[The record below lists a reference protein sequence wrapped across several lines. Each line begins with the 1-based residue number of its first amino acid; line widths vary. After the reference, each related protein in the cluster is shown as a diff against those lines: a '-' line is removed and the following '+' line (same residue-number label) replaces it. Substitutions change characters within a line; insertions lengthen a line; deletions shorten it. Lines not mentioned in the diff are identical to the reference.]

1 MKRIIVRGCVVFAA
15 LTILAAFAG
24 WLALRASLPPASG
37 RLAMSGLSAPAQ
49 VHYDRWQRP
58 YVQAATLGDAL
69 QVQGWLH
76 ANHRLWQM
84 EMLRRAGGGRL
95 AALLGPELLETDREL
110 WRQGVPQLARRLE
123 QNSSEET
130 LALVDRYLAGINKAI
145 AQYTLLPPEFLLLGA
160 ERPRWRRRD
169 VFALGALMAHQSAN
183 NLDNELL
190 RMALSAHLDAGRFA
204 AFVADET
211 ARPDY
216 PFALPPRAD
225 AGAVARAADRAALTD
240 PAHNPRMPRLGFGS
254 NGWVVAGTRSD
265 SGAPLFAFD
274 SHDELGLPNLFYEV
288 HLFYGEGR
296 QLRGWSVAGLPGVIN
311 GYNEHVAWGFT
322 NIGDTQDLFVEE
334 QSPEDPLLFRDG
346 ASWYRARE
354 EIVTIP
360 VNGAA
365 EESLVI
371 VHTRNGP
378 LISEDPPIS
387 LAWTVHRL
395 PSASLDSLFA
405 LNRAR
410 DWDAFNA
417 ALDGFPAPAL
427 NSTYADVHG
436 VIGFRTGGVLPL
448 RRGGLGLVPG
458 DGSAAGERWAGMVPA
473 AQMPRLGNPRAGY
486 LAAANAR
493 VHAPGTQPL
502 VSADNA
508 APYRID
514 RIQAVLGGSASLSTE
529 DMRQLQM
536 DRTDGQAQL
545 LLPALLQLVERDTL
559 APAAVTAL
567 DLLGAWRADPVST
580 PDSAAALIFQQWYID
595 LAREVFAA
603 ELGDLWPRLLARTY
617 LLNRAL
623 DHLVLNAPESSWWS
637 GDRRGRVTAALNRT
651 VTRLAAAQGGDPR
664 EWRLDRS
671 LNVHPRHA
679 LGDAVPA
686 LGLLFNLPERSWG
699 GGPSSVGRA
708 RYNYTRPFAVDAAAT
723 VRVVAELTPVPAVAA
738 VMPGGQSGHP
748 LSPHYDDQYAAW
760 LAGELLPV
768 APGPESAG
776 EAALEFLPE

>member
-1 MKRIIVRGCVVFAA
+1 MKQLVFRGCLALAA
-15 LTILAAFAG
+15 LTILAAIAG
-24 WLALRASLPPASG
+24 WLVLRASLPPDAG
-37 RLAMSGLSAPAQ
+37 RLALPGLSAPAQ

-76 ANHRLWQM
+76 ASHRLWQM
-84 EMLRRAGGGRL
+84 EMLRRAGRGRL
-95 AALLGPELLETDREL
+95 AALLGPDLLDTDREL
-110 WRQGVPQLARRLE
+110 WRQGVPQLARRLQ
-123 QNSSEET
+123 QNTADET
-130 LALVDRYLAGINKAI
+130 LALVDRYLAGVNAAI
-145 AQYTLLPPEFLLLGA
+145 ARYPLLPPEFLLLGA
-160 ERPRWRRRD
+160 ERPRWERRD
-169 VFALGALMAHQSAN
+169 VFALGALMAYQSAN

-190 RMALSAHLDAGRFA
+190 RAALSAHLDAGRFA
-204 AFVADET
+204 AFIADET

-216 PFALPPRAD
+216 PFALPPRTD
-225 AGAVARAADRAALTD
+225 AGALARAVDRAALTD
-240 PAHNPRMPRLGFGS
+240 PAHNPRMPRLGLGS
-254 NGWVVAGTRSD
+254 NGWVVAGARSD

-288 HLFYGEGR
+288 HLFYGDGR

-311 GYNEHVAWGFT
+311 GYNEYMAWGFT
-322 NIGDTQDLFVEE
+322 NIGDTQDLFLEE
-334 QSPEDPLLFRDG
+334 RAAGERLLFRDG
-346 ASWYRARE
+346 ESRYRARTE
-354 EIVTIP
+354 TVSIP
-360 VNGAA
+360 VKGEADETLA
-365 EESLVI
+365 I

-387 LAWTVHRL
+387 LAWTAHRL
-395 PSASLDSLFA
+395 PSASLDSLLR
-405 LNRAR
+405 LNGAR
-410 DWDAFNA
+410 DWGSFNA

-427 NSTYADVHG
+427 NATYADVHG
-436 VIGFRTGGVLPL
+436 VIGLRTGGALPL
-448 RRGGLGLVPG
+448 RGAGLGLLPG
-458 DGSAAGERWAGMVPA
+458 DGSVADQRWKGMVPA
-473 AQMPRLGNPRAGY
+473 ARMPRRSNPPAGF

-493 VHAPGTQPL
+493 VHPPGTKPL

-514 RIQAVLGGSASLSTE
+514 RIQAVLGGSDPLSAE
-529 DMRQLQM
+529 DMRLLQM

-545 LLPALLQLVERDTL
+545 LLPTLLQLVERDAL

-567 DLLGAWRADPVST
+567 DLLGAWRADPVSA

-603 ELGDLWPRLLARTY
+603 ELGELWPRLLARTY
-617 LLNRAL
+617 FLNRAL
-623 DHLVLNAPESSWWS
+623 DHLILNAPGSPWWR
-637 GDRRGRVTAALNRT
+637 GDRGARVTAALNRA
-651 VTRLAAAQGGDPR
+651 VTRLAAEQGGDPR
-664 EWRLDRS
+664 DWRLDRS
-671 LNVHPRHA
+671 LHVSPRHA

-686 LGLLFNLPERSWG
+686 LGWLFNLPERSWG

-748 LSPHYDDQYAAW
+748 LSPHYDDQYAPW

-768 APGPESAG
+768 APDPARAG
-776 EAALEFLPE
+776 EAALVFLPE